1 MRVSGYRLD
10 MERTTRWLTRAVGVA
25 SGVIV
30 LAVLTA
36 GVGGRDVGTAVALP
50 DRLAGYSYLTGD
62 VSNSPPGRALALY
75 QHGFGV
81 ELGDFP
87 QAVVLAAD
95 DDVYRRLD
103 AAEDRSGPESQ
114 GDPGP
119 GRLSPDGRWVALGD
133 HDMSEASLDLVDL
146 STGDVVEHELPEA
159 RSVLPVAWSADGSQI
174 AYVSTDQP
182 TNPYSPASPIGDL
195 FVLDLD
201 SGDVEPVPG
210 GEGAG
215 MAAFSPDGRQLA
227 VQQYE
232 GSEGLA
238 IVDLASSTV
247 RALPHA
253 GTLAGPNAW
262 SPDGRLLAV
271 ARESS
276 IGFLDVA
283 GSRPSTPFD
292 LALRQAVV
300 GWVGEREVVLLD
312 THDDNVTRLV
322 ARPLQGGE
330 SRELT
335 RVEDTASFGVLNIQL
350 ASALL
355 PDLEVREA
363 GEPDRGPLPAPFRIA
378 AAVLVGLAVTILA
391 GRVTRRHPSS

>member
-1 MRVSGYRLD
+1 
-10 MERTTRWLTRAVGVA
+10 
-25 SGVIV
+25 
-30 LAVLTA
+30 
-36 GVGGRDVGTAVALP
+36 
-50 DRLAGYSYLTGD
+50 
-62 VSNSPPGRALALY
+62 
-75 QHGFGV
+75 
-81 ELGDFP
+81 
-87 QAVVLAAD
+87 
-95 DDVYRRLD
+95 
-103 AAEDRSGPESQ
+103 
-114 GDPGP
+114 
-119 GRLSPDGRWVALGD
+119 
-133 HDMSEASLDLVDL
+133 
-146 STGDVVEHELPEA
+146 
-159 RSVLPVAWSADGSQI
+159 
-174 AYVSTDQP
+174 
-182 TNPYSPASPIGDL
+182 
-195 FVLDLD
+195 LD
-201 SGDVEPVPG
+201 SGDAEPVPG
-210 GEGAG
+210 GEGVWR
-215 MAAFSPDGRQLA
+215 AAFSPDGRELA
-227 VQQYE
+227 VQQSE

-247 RALPHA
+247 RALPQA

-355 PDLEVREA
+355 PDLETREA

-378 AAVLVGLAVTILA
+378 AAVLAGLAVTILA
-391 GRVTRRHPSS
+391 GRVTRRHPSR